1 MLALKRKLMLERQ
14 RKREEEEEE
23 EGGEGEEEVMFC
35 VRFVSS
41 DSFFL
46 FLSPLFFSHSPS
58 LPLFFFLSSFFLQ
71 CRIWIQSI
79 SLQFTRFRSSQ
90 LSLLIPC

>member
-35 VRFVSS
+35 VHFVSS

-46 FLSPLFFSHSPS
+46 FLSPLF
-58 LPLFFFLSSFFLQ
+58 LFPFTVSFLFSFFSPPFSYNVEYGSN
-71 CRIWIQSI
+71 RYHSS
-79 SLQFTRFRSSQ
+79 SLASNHLDSV
-90 LSLLIPC
+90 C

>member
-23 EGGEGEEEVMFC
+23 EGGEGEEEVMLC

-46 FLSPLFFSHSPS
+46 FLSLFLFPSTISFLFSFFSPPFSYNVEYGSNRCHSSS
-58 LPLFFFLSSFFLQ
+58 LASDHLDSV
-71 CRIWIQSI
+71 C
-79 SLQFTRFRSSQ
+79 
-90 LSLLIPC
+90 